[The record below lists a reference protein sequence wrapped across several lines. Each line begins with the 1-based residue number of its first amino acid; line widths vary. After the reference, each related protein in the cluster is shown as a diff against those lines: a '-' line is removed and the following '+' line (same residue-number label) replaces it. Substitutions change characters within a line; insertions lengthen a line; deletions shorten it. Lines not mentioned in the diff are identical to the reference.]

1 MIVTK
6 PSSVKHLPTDDT
18 IRLICRYVPSSSGNG
33 EWEVLSPMLVSKS
46 GLTETSI
53 SSLLRR
59 CRIRRHHIHRT
70 GYQFRLQYSGI
81 YCFLA
86 AGYIEK
92 SQVLIACRTGFRA
105 GPQDLCSSCGC
116 TSAYGGWT
124 CSNWVVAGG
133 ACSAAT
139 GRCAPTCSWWG
150 SGNLLILEVIL

>member
-1 MIVTK
+1 MIAVTK

-81 YCFLA
+81 YLLFGCWIYREIPGLNCMPYWF
-86 AGYIEK
+86 
-92 SQVLIACRTGFRA
+92 SSRTPGLMQQLRLYVCLRRMDLQQL
-105 GPQDLCSSCGC
+105 GRRWWCLQRRDRTLCSYLQLVGL
-116 TSAYGGWT
+116 
-124 CSNWVVAGG
+124 
-133 ACSAAT
+133 
-139 GRCAPTCSWWG
+139 R
-150 SGNLLILEVIL
+150 